1 MNDSE
6 NIKIE
11 DQDYPALFR
20 SADQASIKAQSSYL
34 ATIRWYLIS
43 LIAGALFTL
52 LADANPINGIIA
64 TILFLAS
71 LFLFIFQ
78 QNRKND
84 TVWYNGR
91 AVAESVKTRTWRF
104 MMKAIPY
111 QDYDSLEEVSE
122 AFSKNL
128 YDILHQNRELGSH
141 IGGEEAAGDQITDK
155 MRKVRAMDFKERA
168 EIYLRERIDDQ
179 RNWYARKSE
188 FNKKTAHRWF
198 ISLVIIHAAI
208 IALLLYKI
216 YQPEL
221 RYLPIETFIVA
232 AGALLTWIQLKRFQE
247 LATAYALAAH
257 EIGIIKSSINRINDD
272 KSLSDFV
279 QDAENAFSREH
290 TQWVA
295 RKDR

>member
-1 MNDSE
+1 MNNSE

-20 SADQASIKAQSSYL
+20 SADRASIKAQNSYL

-64 TILFLAS
+64 TILFLGS

-78 QNRKND
+78 QSRKYD

-91 AVAESVKTRTWRF
+91 AVAESVKTRAWRF

-111 QDYDSLEEVSE
+111 QEFDSLQE
-122 AFSKNL
+122 AGDVFSKDL
-128 YDILHQNRELGSH
+128 FEILQQNRELGPH
-141 IGGEEAAGDQITDK
+141 IGGEVSAGDQLTEK
-155 MRKVRAMDFKERA
+155 MKTIRAMNFEERIG
-168 EIYLRERIDDQ
+168 IYQRERIDDQ
-179 RNWYARKSE
+179 RNWYARKSD
-188 FNKKTAHRWF
+188 FNSKTAQRWF
-198 ISLVIIHAAI
+198 IGLVAIHALI
-208 IALLLYKI
+208 IAFLLFKI
-216 YQPEL
+216 YEPSW
-221 RYLPIETFIVA
+221 RYLPIETLIVA
-232 AGALLTWIQLKRFQE
+232 AGAMLTWIQLKRFQE

-257 EIGIIKSSINRINDD
+257 EIGIIKNSIARVANDD
-272 KSLSDFV
+272 NLSDFV

-295 RKDR
+295 RKDK